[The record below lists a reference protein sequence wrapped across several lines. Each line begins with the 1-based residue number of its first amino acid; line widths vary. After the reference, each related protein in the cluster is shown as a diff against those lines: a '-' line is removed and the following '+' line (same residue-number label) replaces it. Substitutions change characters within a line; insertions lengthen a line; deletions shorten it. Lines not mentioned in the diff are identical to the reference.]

1 MKALT
6 TEQQDMI
13 RGMAKAAQAR
23 YQDAVE
29 QLELNWRIARGSNN
43 IMPVLA
49 GRMGLID
56 YMAASLSLDDNAAY
70 EASSASVLSHASEL
84 ASVFQPQPEVLLIEL
99 SLAIIR
105 ADSSIRCDVAKAV
118 RTVSPDDEQVYFE
131 RSQAL
136 ILAALIDLDYEVT
149 RRLATELLEA
159 CATRKFDK
167 DTTEQAKQWAIAAT
181 KLADGDFNDCTYALI
196 EIYEL
201 HRNRIKR
208 ELGRIK
214 RGTPSALSA
223 SDLVNFPS
231 DALAV
236 LLRDLQ
242 GN

>member
-13 RGMAKAAQAR
+13 RGMAKAARAR

-29 QLELNWRIARGSNN
+29 QWELNWRIARGSNN

-49 GRMGLID
+49 GRVGLID
-56 YMAASLSLDDNAAY
+56 YMAASLVLDDNAAY
-70 EASSASVLSHASEL
+70 EASSACMLSHVSEI

-105 ADSSIRCDVAKAV
+105 ADSGIGCDVAKAI
-118 RTVSPDDEQVYFE
+118 RTVAPADEHVCFE
-131 RSQAL
+131 RSRAL

-159 CATRKFDK
+159 CTARRFGKE
-167 DTTEQAKQWAIAAT
+167 TTEQARQWAIAAT
-181 KLADGDFNDCTYALI
+181 KLADGDFNDCTDALI
-196 EIYEL
+196 EINKS

-223 SDLVNFPS
+223 CDLVNFPV